1 MEVRFGA
8 LLRTPG
14 VPIAAIEP
22 GTAGTS
28 APRGAASQ
36 PGTDAMIQVSDVI
49 KVFREGD
56 VETIALRGV
65 DLEIARGEF
74 VALMGRSGSGKSTLL
89 HLLAGSDR
97 PTAGHVIVG
106 GVDLS
111 RVEEGERA
119 RLRGSVLGIV
129 FQSQN
134 LVPFLDLEENTLLA
148 ATLADRPVERSTAR
162 AALARV
168 GLGERAHHRPDQLS
182 GGEQQR
188 AALATVL
195 VTRPAVLLADEIT
208 GELDSANAAILLD
221 LLCEMHE
228 AESLTIVLATHD
240 PEVAQRSERIVEL
253 LDGRVVGDRRI
264 R

>member
-1 MEVRFGA
+1 MEVSFGT
-8 LLRTPG
+8 LLRMPG
-14 VPIAAIEP
+14 VPGAAIESA
-22 GTAGTS
+22 TAGTS
-28 APRGAASQ
+28 VARGAAGQ
-36 PGTDAMIQVSDVI
+36 PGADVIIQVSDVI

-65 DLEIARGEF
+65 DLEVARGEF

-106 GVDLS
+106 GVDLT
-111 RVEEGERA
+111 RVDESERA
-119 RLRGSVLGIV
+119 RLRGSILGIV

-134 LVPFLDLEENTLLA
+134 LVTFLDLEENMLLA
-148 ATLADRPVERSTAR
+148 ATLADRPVDRSTAR

-168 GLGERAHHRPDQLS
+168 GLEERAHHRPSQLS

-188 AALATVL
+188 AALAAVL

-208 GELDSANAAILLD
+208 GELDSANATILLD
-221 LLCEMHE
+221 LVSEMRE
-228 AESLTIVLATHD
+228 SESLTIVLATHD
-240 PEVAQRSERIVEL
+240 PEVAQRADRIVEL
-253 LDGRVVGDRRI
+253 LDGRVVGDRPI